1 MAVYKDNKRGTW
13 YVSLYYKD
21 ASGKRVHKKKHGFKT
36 RKDALTW
43 EQGFLD
49 GKTDLPE
56 LSFEKVTDLYL
67 KDMATRL
74 RLTTLQTKEYIIKA
88 KILPFFKDK
97 NIYDITPAEIREWQN
112 QLLQGGF
119 AETYL
124 RTIQEQ
130 LTAIFNFAVRYHDLA
145 KNPVHAAGT
154 IGKDRAREMEIWTL
168 QEFYKFIAVFKDE
181 SMKRIGYLILF
192 WTGLRL
198 GEMLALTI
206 ADIDFVN
213 NTVRV
218 NKTLNRIHGFELIT
232 EPKTPKS
239 RRIVSMPDVLV
250 NEVREYIASMKYPAP
265 DARLV
270 TVSKLVMEREIH
282 RGAREAGVKDI
293 HVHCLRHSHTALIGS
308 LGASAVEA
316 AERLGHENVQ
326 TTLNIYSHVLPGWQ
340 SGFMKELDK
349 AYLDLADSDTQ
360 ENKDTDPHVSDNPTD
375 NRDTDGSDDDP
386 DGSGSYVI

>member
-13 YVSLYYKD
+13 FVSVYFRD
-21 ASGKRVHKKKHGFKT
+21 ATGKRIHKKKRGFKT

-43 EQGFLD
+43 EKGFLD
-49 GKTDLPE
+49 GKEDIPE
-56 LSFEKVTDLYL
+56 MSFEEVTELYFE
-67 KDMATRL
+67 DMKKRL
-74 RLTTLQTKEYIIKA
+74 RKTTVQTKEYVIRG
-88 KILPFFKDK
+88 KILPFFKNK
-97 NIYDITPAEIREWQN
+97 NIYEITPADVRDWQN
-112 QLLQGGF
+112 NLLQRGY

-130 LTAIFNFAVRYHDLA
+130 LTAIFNFAIRYYDLP
-145 KNPVHAAGT
+145 KNPILAAGS
-154 IGKDRAREMEIWTL
+154 IGKDKAREMEIWTVE
-168 QEFYKFIAVFKDE
+168 EFYKFIAVFKDE
-181 SMKRIGYLILF
+181 PMKRIGFLILF

-206 ADIDFVN
+206 ADIDFVA

-218 NKTLNRIHGFELIT
+218 TKTLNRIHGYELIT

-250 NEVREYIASMKYPAP
+250 REVREYIAGMINPTNDS
-265 DARLV
+265 RLV

-282 RGAREAGVKDI
+282 RGARLAGVKDI

-308 LGASAVEA
+308 LGATPVEA

-326 TTLNIYSHVLPGWQ
+326 TTLNVYSHVLPGWQ
-340 SGFMKELDK
+340 TEFMKELDK
-349 AYLDLADSDTQ
+349 AYMNYAG
-360 ENKDTDPHVSDNPTD
+360 TDPSDAEDPD
-375 NRDTDGSDDDP
+375 DLEDMKGLDDLEDPEGMDGSDF
-386 DGSGSYVI
+386 YVI

>member
-13 YVSLYYKD
+13 FVSVYFRD
-21 ASGKRVHKKKHGFKT
+21 ATGKRIHKKKRGFKT

-43 EQGFLD
+43 EKGFLD
-49 GKTDLPE
+49 GKEDIPE
-56 LSFEKVTDLYL
+56 MSFEEVTELYFE
-67 KDMATRL
+67 DMKKRL
-74 RLTTLQTKEYIIKA
+74 RKTTVQTKEYVIRG
-88 KILPFFKDK
+88 KILPFFKNK
-97 NIYDITPAEIREWQN
+97 NIYEITPADVRDWQN
-112 QLLQGGF
+112 NLLQRGY

-130 LTAIFNFAVRYHDLA
+130 LTAIFNFAIRYYDLP
-145 KNPVHAAGT
+145 KNPILAAGS
-154 IGKDRAREMEIWTL
+154 IGKDKAREMEIWTVE
-168 QEFYKFIAVFKDE
+168 EFYKFIAVFKDE
-181 SMKRIGYLILF
+181 PMKRIGFLILF

-206 ADIDFVN
+206 ADIDFVA

-218 NKTLNRIHGFELIT
+218 TKTLNRIHGYELIT

-250 NEVREYIASMKYPAP
+250 REVRKYIAGMTNPTNDS
-265 DARLV
+265 RLV

-282 RGAREAGVKDI
+282 RGARLAGVKDI

-308 LGASAVEA
+308 LGATPVEA

-326 TTLNIYSHVLPGWQ
+326 TTLNVYSHVLPGWQ
-340 SGFMKELDK
+340 TEFMKELDK
-349 AYLDLADSDTQ
+349 AYMNYAG
-360 ENKDTDPHVSDNPTD
+360 TDPSDAEDPD
-375 NRDTDGSDDDP
+375 DLEDMKGLDDPEDPEGMDGSDF
-386 DGSGSYVI
+386 YVI